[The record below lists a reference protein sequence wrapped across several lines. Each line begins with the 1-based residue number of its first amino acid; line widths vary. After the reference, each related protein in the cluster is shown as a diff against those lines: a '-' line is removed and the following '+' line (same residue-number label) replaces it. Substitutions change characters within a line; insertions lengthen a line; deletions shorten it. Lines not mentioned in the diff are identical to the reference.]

1 MTEELPFR
9 VIRAHSDGTG
19 EVLAR
24 VTKLPIAK
32 GAYEAAV
39 KTYPQ
44 DRILLLQA
52 THIVE
57 KSK

>member
-1 MTEELPFR
+1 MTEDFPFR

-24 VTKLPIAK
+24 ATNLPVAK

-39 KTYPQ
+39 KTYP
-44 DRILLLQA
+44 
-52 THIVE
+52 
-57 KSK
+57 